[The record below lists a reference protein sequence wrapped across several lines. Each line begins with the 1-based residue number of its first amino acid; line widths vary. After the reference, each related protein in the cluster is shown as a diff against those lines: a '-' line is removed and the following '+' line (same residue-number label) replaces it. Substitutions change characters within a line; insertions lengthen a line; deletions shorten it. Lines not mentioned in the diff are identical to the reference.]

1 MDNEKE
7 MDVSLLKT
15 LTLTKEG
22 SDLSRLPQDV
32 ITAIKSNIRKGAED
46 LQQKWANALEL
57 VHKAYEIEGVQRPT
71 PDMDSAWTQY
81 EENLQ
86 YAVQQLAK
94 NRGMDD
100 DWRMSS
106 AIFREAREQKAK
118 FRVNMNGETFLTE
131 GDSIDSVVNQLAKTI
146 TDLDVKIISDGDTRT
161 LQFSKWGIKHRSS
174 ITVEPTEQ

>member
-1 MDNEKE
+1 MR
-7 MDVSLLKT
+7 LLKSLVT
-15 LTLTKEG
+15 NEAT
-22 SDLSRLPQDV
+22 DLSRLPHDV

-57 VHKAYEIEGVQRPT
+57 VHKAYEVEGAQRPS
-71 PDMDSAWTQY
+71 PDMDAAWKQY

-106 AIFREAREQKAK
+106 AMFHEARQEKPL
-118 FRVNMNGETFLTE
+118 FNVTINGDRYVTE
-131 GDSIDSVVNQLAKTI
+131 GDSIESVTQHLARTYKHMDVNILKEGGA
-146 TDLDVKIISDGDTRT
+146 RT
-161 LQFSKWGIKHRSS
+161 LSFSKWGIKHTTSVR
-174 ITVEPTEQ
+174 IEPHK